1 MPWQSWKEASRV
13 DWGQSVEDSNRCNFT
28 EIKLALGALQRIADS
43 LESLNTRLGS
53 LARERDI
60 IFERLGRLERRFLLY
75 ARVAG
80 LSPQRRGLLL
90 TPVAELGL
98 SRRTL
103 RVLLRGGLTVLAEL
117 TRCRPGDLL
126 KLKNFGKT
134 ALDEVRT
141 KLAERDLSLRDDPA
155 LNGEV
160 PDPDED

>member
-1 MPWQSWKEASRV
+1 MPWQSWRDASRV
-13 DWGQSVEDSNRCNFT
+13 PWGRSVEDPNQFNFT
-28 EIKLALGALQRIADS
+28 EMKLALGVLQRIADS
-43 LESLNTRLGS
+43 LESLNVHLGR
-53 LARERDI
+53 LARERDT

-80 LSPQRRGLLL
+80 LSPERRARLL

-98 SRRTL
+98 SRRTQ
-103 RVLLRGGLTVLAEL
+103 RILLRNGLTVLAEL
-117 TRCRPGDLL
+117 TRCRADDLL
-126 KLKNFGKT
+126 QLKNFGKT
-134 ALDEVRT
+134 ALEEVRA